1 MKTSTIV
8 SIIALLVSVSLTT
21 LFSVIAYNKITTFI
35 ETVSNQA
42 MLQSYIERSYA
53 IESIN
58 EYVIS
63 SSIGF
68 LLVIILSLFGVKII
82 KDHLIATIER

>member
-8 SIIALLVSVSLTT
+8 SIVAILVSVSLTV
-21 LFSVIAYNKITTFI
+21 LFLVVAYNKITMFV

-53 IESIN
+53 IDSIN

-63 SSIGF
+63 SAIGF
-68 LLVIILSLFGVKII
+68 LMCIALSLFGIKTI
-82 KDHLIATIER
+82 KDYITLIIER

>member
-8 SIIALLVSVSLTT
+8 SIVAILVSVSLTI
-21 LFSVIAYNKITTFI
+21 LLSVVAYNKITLFI

-53 IESIN
+53 MDSIN

-63 SSIGF
+63 SAIGF
-68 LLVIILSLFGVKII
+68 LLVIILSLFGIKMI
-82 KDHLIATIER
+82 KDYLIAIIER

>member
-8 SIIALLVSVSLTT
+8 SIVAILVSVSLTI
-21 LFSVIAYNKITTFI
+21 LFSVVAYSKISMFI
-35 ETVSNQA
+35 ETVSNQV

-53 IESIN
+53 IDSVN

-63 SSIGF
+63 SAIGF
-68 LLVIILSLFGVKII
+68 LLVIILSLFGIKMI
-82 KDHLIATIER
+82 KDCLIAIIER

>member
-8 SIIALLVSVSLTT
+8 SIVAILVSVSLTI
-21 LFSVIAYNKITTFI
+21 LFSVVAYNKISMFI

-53 IESIN
+53 IDSVN

-63 SSIGF
+63 SAIGF
-68 LLVIILSLFGVKII
+68 LLVIILSLFGIKMI
-82 KDHLIATIER
+82 KDCLIAIIER

>member
-8 SIIALLVSVSLTT
+8 SIVAILVSVSLTI
-21 LFSVIAYNKITTFI
+21 LFSVVAYNKITLFI

-53 IESIN
+53 IDSVN

-63 SSIGF
+63 SALGF
-68 LLVIILSLFGVKII
+68 LLVIIVSLVGIKMI
-82 KDHLIATIER
+82 KDCLIAIIER

>member
-8 SIIALLVSVSLTT
+8 SIVAILVSVSLTIS
-21 LFSVIAYNKITTFI
+21 FSVVAYNKITLFI

-53 IESIN
+53 IDSIN

-63 SSIGF
+63 SAIGF
-68 LLVIILSLFGVKII
+68 LLVIILSLFGIKMI
-82 KDHLIATIER
+82 KDYLIAIIER